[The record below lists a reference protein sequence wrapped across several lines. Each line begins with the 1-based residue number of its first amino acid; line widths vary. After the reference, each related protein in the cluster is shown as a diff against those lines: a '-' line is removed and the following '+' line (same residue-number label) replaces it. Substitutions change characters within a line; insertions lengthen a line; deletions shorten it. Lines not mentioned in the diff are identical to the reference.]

1 MINGVSAWIVLPFWG
16 GMIISIVVMIVS
28 GLGNLITLPI
38 TIFLLRKRRD
48 YLIDK
53 LDTYA
58 PKKVQGWA
66 HFPSFAWIRSSQV
79 AFSWFHRHSKEDIQH
94 WRKGIKKE
102 LGGLYWL
109 YRLNAE
115 CLRFSFLSIFFV
127 FVFMGIEY
135 QFGIL
140 GIPFD

>member
-1 MINGVSAWIVLPFWG
+1 MDLSSFLGNRFAFWL
-16 GMIISIVVMIVS
+16 VVILS
-28 GLGNLITLPI
+28 GIGNLITLPI
-38 TIFLLRKRRD
+38 TLFLLRKRKD

-58 PKKVQGWA
+58 PKKIQGWA
-66 HFPSFAWIRSSQV
+66 HFPSFAWIRSSQQ

-102 LGGLYWL
+102 LGSVYWL

-115 CLRFSFLSIFFV
+115 CLRFTFLNISIFFV
-127 FVFMGIEY
+127 FMVIEY
-135 QFGIL
+135 KFGII
-140 GIPFD
+140 GIPFN

>member
-1 MINGVSAWIVLPFWG
+1 M
-16 GMIISIVVMIVS
+16 
-28 GLGNLITLPI
+28 
-38 TIFLLRKRRD
+38 
-48 YLIDK
+48 IDK

-58 PKKVQGWA
+58 PKKIQGWA
-66 HFPSFAWIRSSQV
+66 NFPSFAWIRSSQV

-94 WRKGIKKE
+94 WRNGIKKE
-102 LGGLYWL
+102 LGSVYWL
-109 YRLNAE
+109 YRLNTE
-115 CLRFSFLSIFFV
+115 CLRFGFLSVFFV